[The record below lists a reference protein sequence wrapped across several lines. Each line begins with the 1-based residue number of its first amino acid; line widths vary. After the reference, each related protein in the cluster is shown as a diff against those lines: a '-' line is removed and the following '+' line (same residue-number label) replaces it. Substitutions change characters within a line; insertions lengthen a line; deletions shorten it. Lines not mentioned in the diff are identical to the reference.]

1 MNADRR
7 IELPRYEIKIPC
19 SPQQRAAV
27 EAWVRLHPAHW
38 RVAFPP
44 RQVNNIYFDTI
55 DCQSLNDNLGG
66 TGDRDKLR
74 LRWYG
79 PHLETV
85 SGAQMERKH
94 KEGRV
99 GWKEFWF
106 FDGTLDLTTL
116 TWAEVVARLRAAANK
131 QAALWLGQ
139 FPEPVLINSYWR
151 AYYVSAD
158 GLMRLT
164 IDSNLRAYNQRLA
177 VRPNLHRPAPLTH
190 HLVIELKAAAAAH
203 RQLSDALSAFPL
215 RPNRHSKYV
224 QGVLAGPDFDG
235 VDLP

>member
-1 MNADRR
+1 MST
-7 IELPRYEIKIPC
+7 ELPRYEIKIPC
-19 SPQQRAAV
+19 PPQQLAAV

-38 RVAFPP
+38 RVSFPP

-66 TGDRDKLR
+66 IGERDKLR

-79 PHLETV
+79 PHLEMV
-85 SGAQMERKH
+85 RGAQMERKH

-106 FDGTLDLTTL
+106 FDGTLDLTAL
-116 TWAEVVARLRAAANK
+116 TWAEVVSRLRAAADK
-131 QAALWLGQ
+131 RAALWLGQ
-139 FPEPVLINSYWR
+139 FPEPALVNCYQR

-158 GLMRLT
+158 GTMRLT
-164 IDSNLRAYNQRLA
+164 IDSDLRTYSQRLA
-177 VRPNLHRPAPLTH
+177 VRPNLRRPAPLSERT
-190 HLVIELKAAAAAH
+190 VIELKAEPAAA
-203 RQLSDALSAFPL
+203 RRLSDALASFPL
-215 RPNRHSKYV
+215 RPDRHSKYV
-224 QGVLAGPDFDG
+224 QGLLAGPDFDG